1 MFKFSR
7 VENFPSTHS
16 LILITTI
23 FSIFAL
29 ASPMMAQNFYPGK
42 DLVFTQVIAANGFD
56 TIIAVSNRGYA
67 DYHGD
72 LYFYS
77 GQNGAVWNPVV
88 NGNQVS
94 GGNIPVDIPFG
105 NSRVFRITSASLTVG
120 YAYFYADDLELDNTL
135 EGNLTYYSHNTGT
148 VLDAVGVPAS
158 REFFVSSLPFSEF
171 YNVGLSLA
179 VPWEGANRD
188 ADVTILLFDEDGNQ
202 VSQCQITIPFGGH
215 YAKYLFE
222 LPWSTPLTGFGPVGR
237 VELHSDRLLAG
248 IGMTVTA
255 GDQGGAQIST
265 LPLTGTPLFYTLAAE
280 DEDENT
286 YEGEVTFWIEGFY
299 VEGYMV
305 IKRVNE
311 EDNPEP
317 YNWKVTGQLING
329 EMKLAYPCYL
339 GSTAVTPEVSLFI
352 HFPLYSPSMTEISG
366 TWSADIL
373 AWDSAPERGTVT
385 FTQAGGFIKTARVPG
400 SQELKFPS
408 LDPAAPATS
417 GLASVR
423 FIHLVLSLF
432 ISFPQCYSGI

>member
-1 MFKFSR
+1 MFRFSFSQIKIPTPF
-7 VENFPSTHS
+7 NFLVFTVVVFILLS
-16 LILITTI
+16 LTNPL
-23 FSIFAL
+23 
-29 ASPMMAQNFYPGK
+29 PGQNFYPKK

-56 TIIAVSNRGYA
+56 TIIAVTNRGYQ

-88 NGNQVS
+88 DGDQVS
-94 GGNIPVDIPFG
+94 GGSIPVDIPFG
-105 NSRVFRITSASLTVG
+105 KSRVFRITSASLTVG
-120 YAYFYADDLELDNTL
+120 YAYFFADDLDLGNTL

-171 YNVGLSLA
+171 YDVGLSLA

-188 ADVTILLFDEDGNQ
+188 ADVTILLFDEDGIK

-215 YAKYLFE
+215 YAKYLSE
-222 LPWSTPLTGFGPVGR
+222 LPWATPLTGFGPVGR
-237 VELHSDRLLAG
+237 VELHSNRLLAG
-248 IGMTVTA
+248 IGMTITS

-286 YEGEVTFWIEGFY
+286 YEGVVTFWIEGFY

-305 IKRVNE
+305 IERVNE

-339 GSTAVTPEVSLFI
+339 GSTAVTPEVSLFV
-352 HFPLYSPSMTEISG
+352 HFPVYSPSMSEISG
-366 TWSADIL
+366 NWSADIL
-373 AWDSAPERGTVT
+373 AWGSVPERGTVT
-385 FTQAGGFIKTARVPG
+385 FTQAG
-400 SQELKFPS
+400 
-408 LDPAAPATS
+408 
-417 GLASVR
+417 
-423 FIHLVLSLF
+423 VL
-432 ISFPQCYSGI
+432 